1 MERRPGARMIC
12 LLVRRLLE
20 LVPTVLVIV
29 VASFALVR
37 LAPGSPFSSEKE
49 IPAEIRQ
56 KLEAKYGFDKPL
68 PEQFVRYL
76 GNLLKGDL
84 GLSTK
89 YPQRTVNEIIANGF
103 PVSLTLAAVA
113 LLWSL
118 LVGITAGIIG
128 AIRQNTV
135 WDYTA
140 MTAALVGISVPSF
153 VLGPLLVLV
162 VSLRLH
168 MLPPAGWGDWQYVI
182 LPGITLG
189 TIYAGSIARLMRGGM
204 LDVVRSDFIRTARAK
219 GVAEWTIIWRHML
232 PTAILPVVSY
242 LGPAIASMLTG
253 SVVVEK
259 IFNVPGIGPYFVD
272 AAFNRDYFLVMGI
285 VLLYAFFLLLLNLVV
300 DVLYGFLD
308 PRVDVS

>member
-1 MERRPGARMIC
+1 MIRI
-12 LLVRRLLE
+12 LLQRLLE
-20 LVPTVLVIV
+20 LIPTALVIV
-29 VASFALVR
+29 AASFALVR
-37 LAPGSPFSSEKE
+37 LAPGSPFSSERE
-49 IPAEIRQ
+49 IPSEVRQ

-68 PEQFVRYL
+68 PEQFIRYL
-76 GNLLKGDL
+76 GNLLRGDL

-103 PVSLTLAAVA
+103 PVTLSLAAIA

-135 WDYTA
+135 WDHVA

-153 VLGPLLVLV
+153 VLGPLLVLT

-168 MLPPAGWGDWQYVI
+168 LLPPAGWGDWQHVV
-182 LPGITLG
+182 LPGLTLG
-189 TIYAGSIARLMRGGM
+189 TIYAASIARLTRGGM
-204 LDVVRSDFIRTARAK
+204 LEVVRSDFIRTARAK
-219 GVAEWTIIWRHML
+219 GLSEPLIVWRHML
-232 PTAILPVVSY
+232 RGGLLPVVSY
-242 LGPAIASMLTG
+242 LGPAVASMLTG

-285 VLLYAFFLLLLNLVV
+285 VLLYAFFLLLMNLVV
-300 DVLYGFLD
+300 DVVYGFLD

>member
-1 MERRPGARMIC
+1 MIR
-12 LLVRRLLE
+12 LLLRRLLE

-68 PEQFVRYL
+68 PEQFIRYL

-168 MLPPAGWGDWQYVI
+168 MLPPAGWGDWHHVI
-182 LPGITLG
+182 LPGLTLG

-219 GVAEWTIIWRHML
+219 GVAEWTIVWRHMF

>member
-1 MERRPGARMIC
+1 MIR

-20 LVPTVLVIV
+20 LIPTVFVIV
-29 VASFALVR
+29 LASFALVR

-103 PVSLTLAAVA
+103 PVTLTLAAVA

-118 LVGITAGIIG
+118 LVGMTAGIIG
-128 AIRQNTV
+128 AVRQNTV
-135 WDYTA
+135 WDHAA
-140 MTAALVGISVPSF
+140 MTAALIGISVPSF

-162 VSLRLH
+162 VSLRWH
-168 MLPPAGWGDWQYVI
+168 MLPPAGWGDWQHVV
-182 LPGITLG
+182 LPGLTLG
-189 TIYAGSIARLMRGGM
+189 TIYASSIARLTRGGM
-204 LDVVRSDFIRTARAK
+204 LEVIRSDFIRTARAK
-219 GVAEWTIIWRHML
+219 GLSEKLIVWRHML
-232 PTAILPVVSY
+232 RGALLPVVSY
-242 LGPAIASMLTG
+242 LGPAVASMLTG

-285 VLLYAFFLLLLNLVV
+285 VLLYAFFLLFMNLVV
-300 DVLYGFLD
+300 DIVYGLLD
-308 PRVDVS
+308 PRIDVS

>member
-1 MERRPGARMIC
+1 MIRF
-12 LLVRRLLE
+12 LFRRLLE

-68 PEQFVRYL
+68 PEQFIRYL

-103 PVSLTLAAVA
+103 PVTLTLAAVA

-135 WDYTA
+135 WDYAA

-153 VLGPLLVLV
+153 VLGPLLILV
-162 VSLRLH
+162 ISLRFQL
-168 MLPPAGWGDWQYVI
+168 LPPAGWGDWQHVI
-182 LPGITLG
+182 LPGLTLG

-219 GVAEWTIIWRHML
+219 GVTEWAIIWRHMF

-285 VLLYAFFLLLLNLVV
+285 VLLYAFFLLLLNFVV
-300 DVLYGFLD
+300 DIVYGFLD
-308 PRVDVS
+308 PRVDIS

>member
-1 MERRPGARMIC
+1 
-12 LLVRRLLE
+12 
-20 LVPTVLVIV
+20 LVIV

>member
-1 MERRPGARMIC
+1 MR

-20 LVPTVLVIV
+20 IVPTVLVIV

-68 PEQFVRYL
+68 PEQFIRYI

-89 YPQRTVNEIIANGF
+89 YPQRSVNEIIANGF

-162 VSLRLH
+162 ASLRLH
-168 MLPPAGWGDWQYVI
+168 MLPPAGWGDWHHVI
-182 LPGITLG
+182 LPGLTLG

-219 GVAEWTIIWRHML
+219 GVAEWVIVWRHMF

>member
-1 MERRPGARMIC
+1 MIRI
-12 LLVRRLLE
+12 LLQRLLE
-20 LVPTVLVIV
+20 LIPTALLIV
-29 VASFALVR
+29 AASFALVR

-49 IPAEIRQ
+49 IPPEVRQ

-68 PEQFVRYL
+68 PEQFIRYL
-76 GNLLKGDL
+76 GNLLRGDL

-103 PVSLTLAAVA
+103 PVTLSLAAIA

-128 AIRQNTV
+128 AIRQNTI
-135 WDYTA
+135 WDHVA

-153 VLGPLLVLV
+153 VLGPLLVLT

-168 MLPPAGWGDWQYVI
+168 LLPPAGWGDWQHVV
-182 LPGITLG
+182 LPGLTLG
-189 TIYAGSIARLMRGGM
+189 TIYAASIARLTRGGM
-204 LDVVRSDFIRTARAK
+204 LEVVRSDFIRTARAK
-219 GVAEWTIIWRHML
+219 GLSESLIVWRHML
-232 PTAILPVVSY
+232 RGGLLPVVSY
-242 LGPAIASMLTG
+242 LGPAVASMLTG

-285 VLLYAFFLLLLNLVV
+285 VLLYAFFLLLMNLIV
-300 DVLYGFLD
+300 DVVYGFLD